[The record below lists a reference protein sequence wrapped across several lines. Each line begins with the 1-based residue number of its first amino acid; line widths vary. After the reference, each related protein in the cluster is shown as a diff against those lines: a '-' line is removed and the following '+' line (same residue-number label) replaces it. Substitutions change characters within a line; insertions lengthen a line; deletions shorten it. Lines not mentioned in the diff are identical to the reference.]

1 MNFQCYYHRSS
12 DNHLN
17 DEKFKND
24 YNEITSAIKSIT
36 DKELIDG
43 FREDKNNRQG
53 AKSLSTTLNSLL
65 RKKLTILGW
74 KKEAKL
80 FKDQNYLVNQDTKRR
95 TNSWRLDFAKNNISI
110 EVGFNH
116 GEAIAHNM
124 MKTVFAS
131 EMNHIEKDIQ
141 TELGVVITATN
152 NLKKA
157 GNFDGAIGSFDK
169 HISYFKAYYN
179 YMPTPIVLIGLNE
192 PESFYIDKKTREVV
206 NL

>member
-1 MNFQCYYHRSS
+1 MV
-12 DNHLN
+12 DLPK
-17 DEKFKND
+17 DLKKNIDD
-24 YNEITSAIKSIT
+24 YCKLNEIEDAADFTIKCT
-36 DKELIDG
+36 KDGLTLDKYGVAPFLP
-43 FREDKNNRQG
+43 
-53 AKSLSTTLNSLL
+53 KSQIQEVPVE
-65 RKKLTILGW
+65 KEIVKEVI
-74 KKEAKL
+74 KEIPVEKEAKL